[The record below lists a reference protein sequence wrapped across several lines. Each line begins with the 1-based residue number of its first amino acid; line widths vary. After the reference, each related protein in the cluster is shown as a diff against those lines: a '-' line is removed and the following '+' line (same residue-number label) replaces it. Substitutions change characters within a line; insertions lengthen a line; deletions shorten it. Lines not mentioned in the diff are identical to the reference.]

1 MKNKVVIGGAGLTG
15 CVVARILAEA
25 GFPVTIHEKRL
36 HVGGNIFDFYD
47 DNGILI
53 QKYGPHIFHTNK
65 KEVREFV
72 ERYSN
77 WIPFQLTC
85 GAVINELT
93 VPTPFNFTTIDLFY
107 RAEEAEKIK
116 NFLKKNFPSD
126 SVPVLELIES
136 RIPEIK
142 NYGDFLFHNDY
153 APYTAKQWGMKAE
166 DVDPQVLKR
175 VPVNLSYESGY
186 FKDSFQAMPE
196 KSFSAFVSS
205 LLSHSNIEVI
215 TNSNLRK
222 LLDFKES
229 KIHYSNSEDCIL
241 IFTGPIDQLFSES
254 FGRLPYRTLNF
265 EYKFLNMNSFQEYPV
280 VAHPKAKG
288 YTRITEYKKL
298 TGQNVSGTVI
308 GFEFPVPYL
317 SSENEPYYP
326 VSTTASANLYKKY
339 KEEASKFSNLYLA
352 GRLGKF
358 LYLNMDQAIFEAMEL
373 AELIKRKYG

>member
-1 MKNKVVIGGAGLTG
+1 
-15 CVVARILAEA
+15 
-25 GFPVTIHEKRL
+25 
-36 HVGGNIFDFYD
+36 
-47 DNGILI
+47 
-53 QKYGPHIFHTNK
+53 
-65 KEVREFV
+65 
-72 ERYSN
+72 
-77 WIPFQLTC
+77 
-85 GAVINELT
+85 
-93 VPTPFNFTTIDLFY
+93 
-107 RAEEAEKIK
+107 
-116 NFLKKNFPSD
+116 
-126 SVPVLELIES
+126 
-136 RIPEIK
+136 
-142 NYGDFLFHNDY
+142 
-153 APYTAKQWGMKAE
+153 MKAE